1 MDSVQFRASRE
12 KVVPPPLSAPLCC
25 SPTQHAVGSGHR
37 LHHGQTLYSRFPH
50 RITGSPGVPPQQ
62 DRLPGEAPPGV
73 QRQDSALQAEII
85 TRDKIILDLKTKV
98 NSLKQYN
105 RKWCIRLNNMQLP
118 HSDDTD
124 TDIVMKTI
132 YQKALLPILE
142 GALLSKL
149 LK

>member
-1 MDSVQFRASRE
+1 
-12 KVVPPPLSAPLCC
+12 
-25 SPTQHAVGSGHR
+25 
-37 LHHGQTLYSRFPH
+37 
-50 RITGSPGVPPQQ
+50 
-62 DRLPGEAPPGV
+62 
-73 QRQDSALQAEII
+73 
-85 TRDKIILDLKTKV
+85 
-98 NSLKQYN
+98 
-105 RKWCIRLNNMQLP
+105 MQLP